1 MKKKLKKLNQMYKML
16 GYNKQFVILFIIIEL
31 TVISELII
39 VPYITKQI
47 INKHIPSNNITA
59 LMIFGCIYNIFIILQ
74 CFAVLKHCNMRSIL
88 KLNIQTDLRQKVFNK
103 VQDIKIKFYDE
114 NESGV
119 ILQFL
124 QSDVNVAGELF
135 PKIVVEMYFMG
146 AIRFLIIS
154 MFLMFI
160 NIKITICIL
169 ILYIIGI
176 VINIIF
182 NKKTISVINQ
192 IRKINVELYSY
203 INESIQGFLTIKT
216 LNIIEKKEKELKDR
230 LEQYNKSNNN
240 LEKIIAKYNNIFTFI
255 TSLSIAIIIYYAG
268 LDINKGSMLYAE
280 VLLLIEYSSAL
291 KYQLKWFTKHLTN
304 FNESFFA
311 YSKIIDFL
319 NLDNV
324 EDLKKGEEL
333 ENIYCVEYKDVH
345 FSYNGNEKNIE
356 KFSFK
361 LKQNEKIALVGKT
374 GSGKTTIANLLC
386 RFYEPT
392 KGKILINNRNYLEYN
407 LSSLRKKIGYVMQE
421 IQILPNTIIDNIRY
435 ANEDIKKE
443 EIEDIFKKLKLHK
456 KILQL
461 EKGYDTDIY
470 NNQDILSGRR
480 KTNVKF
486 CKSNGYKPRFN
497 YTR

>member
-1 MKKKLKKLNQMYKML
+1 
-16 GYNKQFVILFIIIEL
+16 
-31 TVISELII
+31 
-39 VPYITKQI
+39 
-47 INKHIPSNNITA
+47 
-59 LMIFGCIYNIFIILQ
+59 
-74 CFAVLKHCNMRSIL
+74 MRSIL
-88 KLNIQTDLRQKVFNK
+88 KRNIQTDLRQKVFNK

-135 PKIVVEMYFMG
+135 PEIVVEMYFMG

-304 FNESFFA
+304 FNE
-311 YSKIIDFL
+311 
-319 NLDNV
+319 
-324 EDLKKGEEL
+324 
-333 ENIYCVEYKDVH
+333 
-345 FSYNGNEKNIE
+345 
-356 KFSFK
+356 
-361 LKQNEKIALVGKT
+361 
-374 GSGKTTIANLLC
+374 
-386 RFYEPT
+386 
-392 KGKILINNRNYLEYN
+392 
-407 LSSLRKKIGYVMQE
+407 
-421 IQILPNTIIDNIRY
+421 
-435 ANEDIKKE
+435 
-443 EIEDIFKKLKLHK
+443 
-456 KILQL
+456 
-461 EKGYDTDIY
+461 
-470 NNQDILSGRR
+470 
-480 KTNVKF
+480 
-486 CKSNGYKPRFN
+486 
-497 YTR
+497 